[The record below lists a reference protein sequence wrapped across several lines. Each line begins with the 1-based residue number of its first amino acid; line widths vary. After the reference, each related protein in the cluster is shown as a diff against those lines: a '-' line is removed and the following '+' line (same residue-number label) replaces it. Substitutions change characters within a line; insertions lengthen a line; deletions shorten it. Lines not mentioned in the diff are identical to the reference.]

1 MRFDKTNLIIVFVLI
16 AILSFIRGENTIEDT
31 LLSLPGLIIALS
43 LHEFAHARKAVK
55 LGDPTP
61 EAQGRYTISPLAH
74 LDPVGTICLLFGGF
88 GCGKPVEINPTNFK
102 HPEKD
107 GAKVAFAG
115 PLMNFILSI
124 VFAIIYGIFWVY
136 IIKSGNYSLANT
148 QIFLEES
155 SIWFVLNIVLLRAMY
170 LNLGL
175 ALFNLLPFP
184 PLDGSKIYRAFLKGK
199 AKEFLY
205 NLENY
210 SMIFIAILFI
220 TGNAGYILSP
230 IISAIVEYVLWPIIQ
245 KVVEILV

>member
-1 MRFDKTNLIIVFVLI
+1 MRFDKTNLIFIFVFI
-16 AILSFIRGENTIEDT
+16 AIMSFIRGQNTIEET

-61 EAQGRYTISPLAH
+61 EMQGRYTISPLAH

-88 GCGKPVEINPTNFK
+88 GWGKPVEINPTNFK

-115 PLMNFILSI
+115 PLMNFILSFI
-124 VFAIIYGIFWVY
+124 FAVLYGIFWVY
-136 IIKSGNYSLANT
+136 IIKSGNYSISANM
-148 QIFLEES
+148 IGLKNGS
-155 SIWFVLNIVLLRAMY
+155 VWAVLNDVLIRAMY

-210 SMIFIAILFI
+210 SMIIIAIIFI
-220 TGNAGYILSP
+220 TGITSYILTP
-230 IISAIVEYVLWPIIQ
+230 IISFIVNNVLWPIIQ
-245 KVVEILV
+245 KIVELLV